1 MWYIHVGGLDGSGRV
16 SSGGSG
22 VNHLLL
28 SVVIPALNEE
38 RTLPSTLSSLT
49 RALEA
54 EGIPFEVIL
63 VNDCSTDRT
72 AEVIREWME
81 ADTRIRGVFRS
92 PPPGFGRSVREGVE
106 VVRGDV
112 VIVFMADGSD
122 DPRDAVACYRKIEE
136 GYDCVFGS
144 RFMRGSHVEQYPLLK
159 LAVNR
164 IVNRTIQVLFW
175 CPFNDLT
182 NAFKAYRTHVIRDCG
197 PYRACHFNITIEM
210 SLGALIRRYQIAQ
223 IPISWT
229 GRTWGSSNLDI
240 RDMGRRYLSTLLKV
254 LAERF
259 LIEDDL
265 IADRVSR
272 QAFYEEQFAALRR
285 RLEDLEAR
293 FGEVPPGGGPERPGS

>member
-1 MWYIHVGGLDGSGRV
+1 MNRLH
-16 SSGGSG
+16 
-22 VNHLLL
+22 L

-38 RTLPSTLSSLT
+38 RNLPSTLSSLT
-49 RALEA
+49 RTLDE
-54 EGIPFEVIL
+54 EGIPFEIIV

-72 AEVIREWME
+72 AEVIREWS
-81 ADTRIRGVFRS
+81 DRDGRIRGVFRS
-92 PPPGFGRSVREGVE
+92 PPAGFGRSVREGVE
-106 VVRGDV
+106 AVRGDV

-122 DPRDAVACYRKIEE
+122 DPADAVACYRKIEE

-144 RFMRGSHVEQYPLLK
+144 RFMRGSRVDHYPPVK
-159 LAVNR
+159 LVVNR
-164 IVNRTIQVLFW
+164 VVNKTIQLLFW

-182 NAFKAYRTHVIRDCG
+182 NAFKAYRTHVVRDCG

-272 QAFYEEQFAALRR
+272 QAFYEEQVSVLRR
-285 RLEDLEAR
+285 RLDDLERRVDELAASSS
-293 FGEVPPGGGPERPGS
+293 ERAD

>member
-1 MWYIHVGGLDGSGRV
+1 MNRLQ
-16 SSGGSG
+16 
-22 VNHLLL
+22 L

-38 RTLPSTLSSLT
+38 RNLPSTLSSLRRT
-49 RALEA
+49 LDEA
-54 EGIPFEVIL
+54 GIPFELIV

-72 AEVIREWME
+72 ADVIREWME
-81 ADTRIRGVFRS
+81 RDSRVRGVFRS
-92 PPPGFGRSVREGVE
+92 PPAGFGRSVREGVE
-106 VVRGDV
+106 LVRGDV
-112 VIVFMADGSD
+112 VIVYMADGSD

-136 GYDCVFGS
+136 GYDCVYGS
-144 RFMRGSHVEQYPLLK
+144 RFMKGSHVEHYPPVK
-159 LAVNR
+159 LVVNR
-164 IVNRTIQVLFW
+164 LVNKTIQLLFW

-229 GRTWGSSNLDI
+229 GRTWGSSNLDL

-254 LAERF
+254 MAERF

-265 IADRVSR
+265 IADRVAR
-272 QAFYEEQFAALRR
+272 QAFYEDQLSALRTRVAALEAWVEAQKRAQSPGDQ
-285 RLEDLEAR
+285 ED
-293 FGEVPPGGGPERPGS
+293 